1 MRTALFISVLV
12 ALWLAYA
19 ASPFVGVCRLVEVV
33 GQRDVLALPE
43 RVDFLALRGSPH
55 RLPEPICALPARAA
69 TPFIKTVADAVAAPI
84 VAELVSRSIC
94 LSSCKQAG
102 QSTSCQIPTDAR
114 RAEPPIARE
123 HLARVP
129 QFGIGDRA
137 ASS

>member
-69 TPFIKTVADAVAAPI
+69 TPFIKPLLTR
-84 VAELVSRSIC
+84 LRL
-94 LSSCKQAG
+94 LSWLSLCHGAF
-102 QSTSCQIPTDAR
+102 A
-114 RAEPPIARE
+114 
-123 HLARVP
+123 
-129 QFGIGDRA
+129 
-137 ASS
+137 